1 MIINN
6 IKVIY
11 KAFLN
16 AFNGLRI
23 AISTERAFIQEIIL
37 CIVLLP
43 VPLLMELE
51 LNAKLWMIF
60 SLLLLLI
67 IELLNTAIEAV
78 VDLNTKEYNELAKRA
93 KDTAAAAV
101 LIALINVGITWCI
114 IIFNYYK
121 IFWN

>member
-1 MIINN
+1 MIINS
-6 IKVIY
+6 IKTIY
-11 KAFLN
+11 RAFLN

-23 AISTERAFIQEIIL
+23 AISTERAFIQEVIL
-37 CIVLLP
+37 CIILLP
-43 VPLLMELE
+43 VPLFMELE
-51 LNAKLWMIF
+51 VTSKLWMIF